1 MQKAFILMSM
11 LAAGCAGQQVSAP
24 TTVVER
30 VPEGAKELA
39 PKTDDTISEDRL
51 AEAKKMGY
59 KLVNQDGQEFFC
71 RTNLKTGSRVQRET
85 VCVTQQDI
93 DELREQTQ
101 QGLANTTRQLPPPVF
116 H

>member
-1 MQKAFILMSM
+1 MQKVFILVSI
-11 LAAGCAGQQVSAP
+11 LAAGCAGQPASAP
-24 TTVVER
+24 TLVVAR
-30 VPEGAKELA
+30 VPAGAQELA
-39 PKTDDTISEDRL
+39 PQADDTITEERL

-85 VCVTQQDI
+85 VCVTKKDI
-93 DELREQTQ
+93 DELRAQTQ